1 MEIISWKL
9 HSNEFLKTWFIFVG
23 LFVLCWSVILQINT
37 QKLRLL
43 DIYFEKNVDIHV
55 IKGRDSY
62 SSMGMIIII
71 KYNYAYIDLEN
82 CSKITNMHIIKEYE
96 LIYARV
102 INTVKCPEK
111 RSRWLW
117 YRFSGF
123 LLVWKAV
130 LYHQCSAI
138 PMIRKYFWNHKYNM
152 LICS

>member
-1 MEIISWKL
+1 MCDDIMAL
-9 HSNEFLKTWFIFVG
+9 CFVVVHHSTNKHTKTTSSCY
-23 LFVLCWSVILQINT
+23 LFS
-37 QKLRLL
+37 K
-43 DIYFEKNVDIHV
+43 KNVDIHV

-111 RSRWLW
+111 RSR
-117 YRFSGF
+117 
-123 LLVWKAV
+123 
-130 LYHQCSAI
+130 
-138 PMIRKYFWNHKYNM
+138 
-152 LICS
+152 

>member
-1 MEIISWKL
+1 MKASLKWIFKNLIYIWRTLCLMMVRHSTNKHTKTTSSWY
-9 HSNEFLKTWFIFVG
+9 
-23 LFVLCWSVILQINT
+23 LFW
-37 QKLRLL
+37 K
-43 DIYFEKNVDIHV
+43 KHVDIHV

-123 LLVWKAV
+123 LLIWKAV
-130 LYHQCSAI
+130 PYHQCSAI